1 MTRKS
6 ENREPRRRRRPG
18 AALFVLGTILIL
30 LGAVFVRQHWTTLSA
45 YHDDVVLQGERLWRK
60 AFARFGLPLPRTP
73 DLNSLEARLQ
83 DAGLKLGDPIFM
95 RIFKREFLLEI
106 WIQRDGKFQRFAT
119 YPICRYSGQ
128 LGPKLKQ
135 GDHQSPEGI
144 YTVSSGQLNP
154 ASRWH
159 RSFNLGFPNA
169 FDRSHD
175 RTGTFLMVHGGCSSI
190 GCYAMTNDVIDE
202 IWEIVTSALKS
213 GQPRFQVQIFP
224 FRMTSEA
231 IEARADHKW
240 APFWRDLKHAHDL
253 FEKTQIPPRV
263 AICRKRYVATPGVER
278 SDGSATIGESCATQN
293 AVVTN

>member
-1 MTRKS
+1 MPRKPES
-6 ENREPRRRRRPG
+6 KTPKRRRRSG
-18 AALFVLGTILIL
+18 AALFVLGSILIV
-30 LGAVFVRQHWTTLSA
+30 LGAVFVRQHWATLSA
-45 YHDDVVLQGERLWRK
+45 GHDDAVLHGQRLWRK
-60 AFARFGLPLPRTP
+60 AFSRFGLPLPGTP
-73 DLNSLEARLQ
+73 DLNSLKTRLQ
-83 DAGLKLGDPIFM
+83 QAGLKLGDPIFM

-106 WIQRDGKFQRFAT
+106 WMQRDGKFQHFAT
-119 YPICRYSGQ
+119 YPICRYSGH

-159 RSFNLGFPNA
+159 RSFNLGFPNT
-169 FDRSHD
+169 FDRTHD

-202 IWEIVTSALKS
+202 IWDIVTSALKG

-224 FRMTSEA
+224 FRMTPDA
-231 IEARADHKW
+231 IEARTDQEW

-253 FEKTQIPPRV
+253 FEETHIPPRV
-263 AICRKRYVATPGVER
+263 AVCRKRYVSTPGVAR
-278 SDGSATIGESCATQN
+278 SDGSATIAESCATQN